1 MDFGMAVARSAGFH
15 RSRQR
20 RRFSDDEA
28 ERVGREDEEDE
39 ESWVRSPPR
48 KVGTL
53 YEVLMALKEK
63 ER

>member
-28 ERVGREDEEDE
+28 ERVDREDE

-53 YEVLMALKEK
+53 YEVLMALKER